1 MYTALSNLFTI
12 LLFYVVAYDGIP
24 YTYLPC
30 NDVTIN
36 WLLIFDSVMMIDLWY
51 TIRPN
56 LSTAYIQIPYVVYFL
71 FYSM

>member
-12 LLFYVVAYDGIP
+12 LLFYGVAYNGIP
-24 YTYLPC
+24 YTYLPS

-36 WLLIFDSVMMIDLWY
+36 WLLIFDSVMIDLWY